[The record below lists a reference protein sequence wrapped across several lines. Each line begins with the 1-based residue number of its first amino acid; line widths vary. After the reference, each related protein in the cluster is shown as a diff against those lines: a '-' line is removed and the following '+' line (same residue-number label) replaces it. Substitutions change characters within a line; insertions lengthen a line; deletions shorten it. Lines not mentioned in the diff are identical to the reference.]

1 MEKRLIRRLNKL
13 EAKAELIQAESKA
26 KKAKIKRLEKLEKDD
41 SLEALFLRAELEA
54 GRKLSLVDISAMAM
68 ASSHREKMDE
78 TERNRMIWGKI

>member
-41 SLEALFLRAELEA
+41 SLEALFLRAELES
-54 GRKLSLVDISAMAM
+54 GRKLSLIDII
-68 ASSHREKMDE
+68 ASFQASRHKKNG
-78 TERNRMIWGKI
+78 RN